1 MPGVLLW
8 FFKGVIAL
16 LLAFAVGLIVYYYLE
31 IRPIAQTALQ
41 SASFWLSESPQ
52 TRFLRR
58 AAAKIHPKSY
68 TARLLYTQAGVDG
81 HFRTA
86 IWVFWLDSLYRDDEL
101 YAMMLAQA
109 YYGRDSQGNAVYG
122 TKNAAL
128 TLFHVPVTEM
138 ACQQQV
144 QLIYMFKAP
153 SLYQPG
159 SARLVESSKHYM
171 TLCQEQIQE

>member
-1 MPGVLLW
+1 M
-8 FFKGVIAL
+8 
-16 LLAFAVGLIVYYYLE
+16 
-31 IRPIAQTALQ
+31 
-41 SASFWLSESPQ
+41 
-52 TRFLRR
+52 
-58 AAAKIHPKSY
+58 
-68 TARLLYTQAGVDG
+68 
-81 HFRTA
+81 
-86 IWVFWLDSLYRDDEL
+86 FWLDSLYRDDEL

-153 SLYQPG
+153 SLYRPVQPAG
-159 SARLVESSKHYM
+159 RKQQALHDA
-171 TLCQEQIQE
+171 LPEQIQQ